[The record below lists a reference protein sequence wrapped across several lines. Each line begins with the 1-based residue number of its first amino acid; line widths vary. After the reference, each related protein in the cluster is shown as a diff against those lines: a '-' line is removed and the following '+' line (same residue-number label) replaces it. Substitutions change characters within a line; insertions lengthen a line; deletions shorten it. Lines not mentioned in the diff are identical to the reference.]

1 MPLHSMPNITGL
13 QSKVQA
19 QLTLSQ
25 AANTISILY
34 PLLLILPKLP
44 TANRSSTNRFTCG
57 PASRLSKFVDI
68 RPKFCCLIASVLDIL
83 RPLRAGNPFIAIA
96 EN

>member
-1 MPLHSMPNITGL
+1 VPLHSMPNITGL

-57 PASRLSKFVDI
+57 RLRGHPSLWTCVQNFV
-68 RPKFCCLIASVLDIL
+68 A
-83 RPLRAGNPFIAIA
+83 
-96 EN
+96 

>member
-25 AANTISILY
+25 AANTIRFFILSCSY
-34 PLLLILPKLP
+34 CQNFQPLTARPQIALPAAGFGVIQVCGHASKILLPDCLRPRY
-44 TANRSSTNRFTCG
+44 TS
-57 PASRLSKFVDI
+57 PASSR
-68 RPKFCCLIASVLDIL
+68 
-83 RPLRAGNPFIAIA
+83 
-96 EN
+96 